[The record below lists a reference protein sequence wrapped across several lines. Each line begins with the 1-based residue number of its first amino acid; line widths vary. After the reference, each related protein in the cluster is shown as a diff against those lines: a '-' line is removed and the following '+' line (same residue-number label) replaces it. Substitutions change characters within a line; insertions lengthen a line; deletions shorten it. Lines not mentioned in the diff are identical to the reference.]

1 MARDDAFEE
10 SFRRLRAIL
19 QRHAARLV
27 VTKDEPALYYL
38 DTAHVMKNRKP
49 LFFGSV
55 QIRKRYVSFHL
66 MPVYVFPDLL
76 GPVPRDLL
84 KRMQGKSCF
93 NFNAIAD
100 DHVTALERLTAAGLA
115 RYKSEN
121 LLGTD

>member
-1 MARDDAFEE
+1 MPRNDAFEE

-19 QRHAARLV
+19 QRHADRLV
-27 VTKDEPALYYL
+27 VTEDEPALYYL
-38 DTAHVMKNRKP
+38 DTPHIMKNKKP

-76 GPVPRDLL
+76 DPVPSDLL

-93 NFNAIAD
+93 NFNSIAD
-100 DHVTALERLTAAGLA
+100 DHVTALERLTTAGLA

-121 LLGTD
+121 LLGPD